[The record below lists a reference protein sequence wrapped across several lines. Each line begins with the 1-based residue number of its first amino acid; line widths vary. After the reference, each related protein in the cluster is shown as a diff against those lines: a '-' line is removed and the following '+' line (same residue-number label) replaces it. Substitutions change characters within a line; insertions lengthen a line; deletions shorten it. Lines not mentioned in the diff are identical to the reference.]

1 VGGVMTAWGIVS
13 NCFRKQLAAGALL
26 TDLIGEAVAR
36 GYRVIELRQTCL
48 GEFETGDEPL
58 PLPESMT
65 VLSESFPGIRFDV
78 AIAVPFLQVGFLA
91 DDEVFT
97 AGKWAAHAV
106 AGEYAPH
113 LRLVDLST
121 KLIADSPQTVG
132 NQIARLT
139 RAMIELDGIL
149 SVEHSL
155 QPWSEFRAAFDAA
168 RSELG
173 PDGDRLRLCYDPC
186 NLLFPGDGVDPA
198 VITASLKPAE
208 LSMVHA
214 KQRSGGP
221 LTTVA
226 NGDIDWKAQAAA
238 LKQMGYGGPIL
249 FEIDS
254 HAAIWSNLESSRRYL
269 QEQGFDAAPAT

>member
-1 VGGVMTAWGIVS
+1 MTAWGIVS
-13 NCFRKQLAAGALL
+13 NCFRTQLTSGASL
-26 TDLIGEAVAR
+26 TDLIGEAVAH

-48 GEFETGDEPL
+48 GEFETGDNSL

-78 AIAVPFLQVGFLA
+78 AIAVPFLQDGFSI
-91 DDEVFT
+91 DDDVFT

-121 KLIADSPQTVG
+121 KLIADSPQSVG
-132 NQIARLT
+132 KQMARLT

-155 QPWSEFRAAFDAA
+155 QPWHEFRAAFDAA
-168 RSELG
+168 RNDLG
-173 PDGDRLRLCYDPC
+173 PDSDRLRLCYDPC
-186 NLLFPGDGVDPA
+186 NLLFPGDGVDPPE
-198 VITASLKPAE
+198 ITASLKPAE

-214 KQRSGGP
+214 KQRSDGP

-226 NGDIDWKAQAAA
+226 AGDVDWKAQAVA
-238 LKQMGYGGPIL
+238 LKQIGYGGPIL
-249 FEIDS
+249 FEIEP
-254 HAAIWSNLESSRRYL
+254 HADIWSHLEFSRRYL
-269 QEQGFDAAPAT
+269 QEQGFDGSPPMS

>member
-1 VGGVMTAWGIVS
+1 MTAWGIVS
-13 NCFRKQLAAGALL
+13 NCFRTQLTSGVSL
-26 TDLIGEAVAR
+26 TDLIAEAVAK

-48 GEFETGDEPL
+48 GEFETGDELL

-65 VLSESFPGIRFDV
+65 VLSESFPGVRFDV
-78 AIAVPFLQVGFLA
+78 AIAVPFLQDGFSIN
-91 DDEVFT
+91 DEVFN

-121 KLIADSPQTVG
+121 NSIADSPQTVG
-132 NQIARLT
+132 CQIAQLT

-155 QPWSEFRAAFDAA
+155 QPWTEFRAAFDAA
-168 RSELG
+168 RGELG
-173 PDGDRLRLCYDPC
+173 PDDDRLRLCYDPC

-198 VITASLKPAE
+198 EITASLKPAE

-226 NGDIDWKAQAAA
+226 DGDIDWKAQAAA
-238 LKQMGYGGPIL
+238 LKQIGYGGPIL
-249 FEIDS
+249 FEIEP
-254 HAAIWSNLESSRRYL
+254 HADIWSHLELSRRYL
-269 QEQGFDAAPAT
+269 QDQGFDAAPAMP